1 MATREGNPLVT
12 VLLVG
17 LVAAGAAL
25 IVSASHELSKDR
37 IAANQRARLLE
48 SLNSVLAPDLR
59 ERDLTTTRLSITD
72 SELFGSGAPIDVF
85 IAIEGALPVA
95 AVFASVAPD
104 GYNAPI
110 RLLIG
115 VSSTATVT
123 GVRVVGHRETPG
135 LGDAIDVAK
144 SAWILRFDGTSLQN
158 PTPSAWAVDKDEG
171 GEFDTLTGATVTS
184 RAVVRSVKNT
194 LLYFEQHKDE
204 LFNAGMQ
211 LLQSDDALPQ

>member
-95 AVFASVAPD
+95 AVFASIAPD

-158 PTPSAWAVDKDEG
+158 PMPPAWAVDKDEG

>member
-37 IAANQRARLLE
+37 IAANQRARLLQ

-59 ERDLTTTRLSITD
+59 ERDLTTTRLSVTD

-85 IAIEGALPVA
+85 IAIEGAQPVA
-95 AVFASVAPD
+95 AVFASIAPD

-115 VSSTATVT
+115 VSSTAAVT

-135 LGDAIDVAK
+135 LGDAIDAAK
-144 SAWILRFDGTSLQN
+144 SDWILRFDGTSLQD
-158 PTPSAWAVDKDEG
+158 PKPSAWAVDKDEG

-204 LFNAGMQ
+204 LFNAGLE
-211 LLQSDDALPQ
+211 LLQSDDALLQ